1 MPNNNALKNN
11 ALKNNALKII
21 VLAGGEGKR
30 MGKGLPK
37 VLRKVANKPMI
48 LHVLENALLLSPQ
61 HIYIVVG
68 KHRDVIQSTIKS
80 NIPSNIYTLVDQSP
94 PLGTGHAVKKCLP
107 YISNEDKVLI
117 INGDTP
123 LLQLN
128 LHYMIMNNSIPSIMA
143 TRTTKPDGQG
153 RIVKTPMLRI
163 VEEKDATD
171 DEKKITLVNCG
182 VYYLQGSILHQY
194 IPLLNTNN
202 NQKEYYLTDIFK
214 HMSNDEIDVFIYTVP
229 KHLRYEIINVN
240 TLDDLMKAEETYK
253 TYNKLKEQ

>member
-1 MPNNNALKNN
+1 MPN
-11 ALKNNALKII
+11 NNALKII

-30 MGKGLPK
+30 MGKGVPK

-68 KHRDVIQSTIKS
+68 KHKDIIQNTLQSQ
-80 NIPSNIYTLVDQSP
+80 IPNNKYTLVDQSP
-94 PLGTGHAVKKCLP
+94 PLGTGHAVKQCLS
-107 YISNEDKVLI
+107 YISNDDKVLI

-123 LLQLN
+123 LLKLN
-128 LHYMIMNNSIPSIMA
+128 LHYMILNNSIPCIMT
-143 TRTTKPDGQG
+143 TRTSKPEGQG
-153 RIVKTPMLRI
+153 RIVKTPTLRI
-163 VEEKDATD
+163 IEEKDATD

-182 VYYLQGSILHQY
+182 VYLLQGSILQQY

-214 HMSNDEIDVFIYTVP
+214 YMSNDEIDIFMYTVP
-229 KHLRYEIINVN
+229 KHLKYEIINVN
-240 TLDDLMKAEETYK
+240 TLDDLMKAEETFKNIYK
-253 TYNKLKEQ
+253 IKEQ